1 MQRSSSC
8 AQRALISAM
17 RGPAQRTHIGLL
29 PARRLQSARVLA
41 SPRLG
46 IAIALAAAPAWA
58 TTYPVGASRAF
69 KSPCQLAAAVALQ
82 PGDIVEV
89 DPGTYTDACQ
99 LTASGTAAMPITL
112 RGVPGP
118 RPVFDATGLDLSGSG
133 SVPRAIFQFT
143 GGSHWRVSH
152 LELKKAANGS
162 ANGAAFRLTAGA
174 LDVVIDD
181 VSVHDCQDG
190 FMSDGPATLTV
201 RASDV
206 FHNGAGDGYSHNF
219 YVQGQSIVLIG
230 NHIHDSNGGQNVKVR
245 SHDALIAYN
254 LIENAGNYEID
265 LIQNP
270 PQTDAPNANAIL
282 IGNVIIRPPSADNNS
297 QVILW
302 GTDNGADTARNG
314 SLFVLSNTFIL
325 AHPSNRLFH
334 AISPAA
340 GSQIH
345 LVNSIVHATVSGTG
359 LATDATTAGI
369 LVGSNDWISSNVAS
383 AGALTSV
390 LSGAALGFVS
400 ATDLHLTASS
410 QALGAGLAGVTA
422 MDGTGATVSG
432 VPDQEY
438 SPPLGT
444 TSRAAGSALDL
455 GAYGFRRA
463 SDTGT
468 PDAGTPDGGT
478 SSDAGVPDAGGGGTG
493 GPPASDPTGPGE
505 VVGSCSSA
513 GGGIP
518 LLPVV
523 VMLTLR
529 LRRRSVNSRS

>member
-1 MQRSSSC
+1 M
-8 AQRALISAM
+8 L
-17 RGPAQRTHIGLL
+17 TT
-29 PARRLQSARVLA
+29 V
-41 SPRLG
+41 
-46 IAIALAAAPAWA
+46 PAWA
-58 TTYPVGASRAF
+58 TTYPVGASRAY
-69 KSPCQLAAAVALQ
+69 KSPCLLAAAVTLQ

-99 LTASGTAAMPITL
+99 LTASGTVAMPITL

-152 LELKKAANGS
+152 LELKNAANGS

-174 LDVVIDD
+174 LDVIIDD

-190 FMSDGPATLTV
+190 FMSDGAATLTV

-206 FHNGAGDGYSHNF
+206 FHNGAGDGFSHNF

-282 IGNVIIRPPSADNNS
+282 IGNVIVRPPSADNNS

-302 GTDNGADTARNG
+302 GTDNAADTGRNG
-314 SLFVLSNTFIL
+314 SLYALSNTFVL

-345 LVNSIVHATVSGTG
+345 LINSIVHATVSGTG

-369 LVGSNDWISSNVAS
+369 LVGSNDWISANVAT
-383 AGALTSV
+383 AGTLTSV
-390 LSGAALGFVS
+390 VSGGAPGFVS

-410 QALGAGLAGVTA
+410 PVLAAGLAGVTA
-422 MDGTGATVSG
+422 VDGTGATVSG
-432 VPDQEY
+432 VPDQEF
-438 SPPLGT
+438 SAPLGT
-444 TSRAAGSALDL
+444 TARAAGSTLDL
-455 GAYGFRRA
+455 GAYGFPRP
-463 SDTGT
+463 SDGGT
-468 PDAGTPDGGT
+468 PDAGSPDAGAP
-478 SSDAGVPDAGGGGTG
+478 SDAGVPDGGGGGTG
-493 GPPASDPTGPGE
+493 SPPTGGATGAGE

-513 GGGIP
+513 SGGIP
-518 LLPVV
+518 LLGLAVMVV
-523 VMLTLR
+523 LLV
-529 LRRRSVNSRS
+529 RRRSVNSRS

>member
-1 MQRSSSC
+1 VLRS
-8 AQRALISAM
+8 L
-17 RGPAQRTHIGLL
+17 
-29 PARRLQSARVLA
+29 RLAIVL
-41 SPRLG
+41 
-46 IAIALAAAPAWA
+46 ALAAAPAWA
-58 TTYPVGASRAF
+58 TTYPVGSARTY
-69 KSPCQLAAAVALQ
+69 KSPCLLVASVVLQ

-99 LTASGTAAMPITL
+99 LTASGTLAMPITL

-118 RPVFDATGLDLSGSG
+118 RPVFDATGLDLSGAG

-152 LELKKAANGS
+152 LELKNAANGS
-162 ANGAAFRLTAGA
+162 ANGAAFRVTAGA
-174 LDVVIDD
+174 LDVIIDD

-190 FMSDGPATLTV
+190 FMSDGAATLTV

-206 FHNGAGDGYSHNF
+206 FHNGAGDGFSHNF

-230 NHIHDSNGGQNVKVR
+230 NHIHDSKNGQNVKVR

-302 GTDNGADTARNG
+302 GTDNAADTGRNG
-314 SLFVLSNTFIL
+314 SLYAFSNTFIL

-345 LVNSIVHATVSGTG
+345 LVNSIVHATVNGTG

-369 LVGSNDWISSNVAS
+369 LVGSNDWISSNVTT
-383 AGALTSV
+383 AGSLSSV
-390 LSGAALGFVS
+390 LTGTAPGFVS
-400 ATDLHLTASS
+400 STDLHLTAGSPV
-410 QALGAGLAGVTA
+410 LGAGLSGVTGV
-422 MDGTGATVSG
+422 DGTGATVSG
-432 VPDQEY
+432 LPDSEF
-438 SPPLGT
+438 SAALGT
-444 TSRAAGSALDL
+444 IARAAGSALDL
-455 GAYGFRRA
+455 GAYGFPRT
-463 SDTGT
+463 SDGGT
-468 PDAGTPDGGT
+468 PDAGSPDGGAPDGGA
-478 SSDAGVPDAGGGGTG
+478 SPDAGGDAGGD
-493 GPPASDPTGPGE
+493 PPGNGSTGPGE
-505 VVGSCSSA
+505 IVGSCSS
-513 GGGIP
+513 GSGGIP
-518 LLPVV
+518 VLALTALVV
-523 VMLTLR
+523 VLGQ
-529 LRRRSVNSRS
+529 RRSVNSRS